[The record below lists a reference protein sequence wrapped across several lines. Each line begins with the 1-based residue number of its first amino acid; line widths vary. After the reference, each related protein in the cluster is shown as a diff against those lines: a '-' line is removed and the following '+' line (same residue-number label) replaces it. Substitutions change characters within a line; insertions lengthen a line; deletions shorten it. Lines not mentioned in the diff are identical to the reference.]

1 MNALEKWLENH
12 LAESSRPGNRSTL
25 LLFENY
31 VKTLDEPFKTL
42 DEMVEFQ
49 QNAEKKDRYKIARL
63 AVEFSQKRGGTHDAM
78 STRNG
83 QIRSFFLYHNAAL
96 ERVSTN
102 FHATHDS
109 VQSLLN
115 EDVLKDLIN
124 NSDFKDKAIL
134 LTLFQS
140 MMDESRFQI
149 FNKQYAEKLVKHLK
163 EKGVD
168 EPFKIDFLR
177 GRKRNK
183 KAYDTLIGR
192 DGLEAWRVYFE
203 RERKGGWPN
212 PGEALALDALGKP
225 ISSQALRRT
234 HLYKLRKLGY
244 VKEVR
249 KGKNVGAYGYGLH
262 NLRDLAR
269 SILDTI
275 QGTKLNKTDP
285 DRDAFNANSAE
296 YWMGH
301 TIDPMGYNQMH
312 NLDPTRSPKQYRI
325 AESRL
330 NIISHIEHPDISKE
344 IDDKITERLDELTPF
359 FEETLATL
367 YSAMTYGREEFKS
380 FPDNKSL
387 KDKLEEIRHLPI
399 KEKAKALK
407 KLKEEVLERAEDV
420 NMMLESQMTQKM
432 TQEEKQDAIDTAEEA
447 KKSR

>member
-212 PGEALALDALGKP
+212 PGNHWL
-225 ISSQALRRT
+225 
-234 HLYKLRKLGY
+234 
-244 VKEVR
+244 
-249 KGKNVGAYGYGLH
+249 
-262 NLRDLAR
+262 
-269 SILDTI
+269 
-275 QGTKLNKTDP
+275 
-285 DRDAFNANSAE
+285 
-296 YWMGH
+296 
-301 TIDPMGYNQMH
+301 
-312 NLDPTRSPKQYRI
+312 
-325 AESRL
+325 
-330 NIISHIEHPDISKE
+330 
-344 IDDKITERLDELTPF
+344 
-359 FEETLATL
+359 
-367 YSAMTYGREEFKS
+367 
-380 FPDNKSL
+380 
-387 KDKLEEIRHLPI
+387 
-399 KEKAKALK
+399 
-407 KLKEEVLERAEDV
+407 
-420 NMMLESQMTQKM
+420 
-432 TQEEKQDAIDTAEEA
+432 
-447 KKSR
+447 